1 VIEEEY
7 IGIVGEIFDGYTEFE
22 FENQTVYL
30 KHFSIRDQR
39 YIHQFYEKYKKLA
52 VKKGI
57 PTEDE
62 MLVRLKKDGLW
73 DEKDDVKID
82 NLEKQ
87 IENLR
92 ETQRHI
98 FLPSQKES
106 LQKQIEQATQELLH
120 LKIRRKEVVGRTA
133 EDFASTRSN
142 EEFIRYIIYKDPQLK
157 EHFFTDEE
165 FANLNDIQIKALVD
179 EHQKCGRRLNEEMI
193 QTAVLRDFF
202 NMYISQTED
211 VGQFYGK
218 PIVQL
223 SAYQLKLALYARVFF
238 NIFQY
243 NDDIPEGIKKDP
255 AAILRFSDSKRSKK
269 GPVSKSME
277 KDSGG
282 TAVFGA
288 TKEDLDFVD
297 PNAKK
302 ISLSEEVKKKGGVL
316 TMDDMIKMMGQ

>member
-1 VIEEEY
+1 MIEEEY

>member
-1 VIEEEY
+1 MTEEEY
-7 IGIVGEIFDGYTEFE
+7 IGIVGEIFDGYTEFD

-39 YIHQFYEKYKKLA
+39 YIHRFYEKYKNLA
-52 VKKGI
+52 IKKGI
-57 PTEDE
+57 STEKE
-62 MLVRLKKDGLW
+62 MLERLKKDGLW

>member
-1 VIEEEY
+1 MIEEEY

-157 EHFFTDEE
+157 SIFLLMK
-165 FANLNDIQIKALVD
+165 NL
-179 EHQKCGRRLNEEMI
+179 R
-193 QTAVLRDFF
+193 T
-202 NMYISQTED
+202 
-211 VGQFYGK
+211 
-218 PIVQL
+218 
-223 SAYQLKLALYARVFF
+223 
-238 NIFQY
+238 
-243 NDDIPEGIKKDP
+243 
-255 AAILRFSDSKRSKK
+255 
-269 GPVSKSME
+269 
-277 KDSGG
+277 
-282 TAVFGA
+282 
-288 TKEDLDFVD
+288 
-297 PNAKK
+297 
-302 ISLSEEVKKKGGVL
+302 
-316 TMDDMIKMMGQ
+316 